1 VEIDAG
7 GRASTGGDGELNWGA
22 RETVRGLGSSV
33 WVKGAREA
41 LGHLYRHGMGGEA
54 APGGHGHQ
62 WPCGLDGIQD
72 GEGIKEG
79 KRSD

>member
-1 VEIDAG
+1 
-7 GRASTGGDGELNWGA
+7 
-22 RETVRGLGSSV
+22 
-33 WVKGAREA
+33 
-41 LGHLYRHGMGGEA
+41 MGGEA

>member
-33 WVKGAREA
+33 WVKG
-41 LGHLYRHGMGGEA
+41 
-54 APGGHGHQ
+54 
-62 WPCGLDGIQD
+62 
-72 GEGIKEG
+72 GEGGPGALI
-79 KRSD
+79 